1 MSRLVSSSVQQVI
14 GISLYPMRSSR
25 RMVSWDILVALRH
38 FTQHGKDIRID
49 TMIRNTIVAL
59 VLLLSPALASAALI
73 DVTVQSFGGSY
84 NGSYWEDTGAGT
96 YNTETTEILYT
107 SVGSG
112 VVGSDYIEATT
123 EARALGLIAEYT
135 IIACTSEGSYLCSS
149 VGGGSQQAI
158 GIANT
163 VDESGSGYLVANYS
177 GLTTTTQISPVPLPA
192 AAWLFI
198 SAIAGLAGAKR
209 LSRSKGS
216 A

>member
-1 MSRLVSSSVQQVI
+1 
-14 GISLYPMRSSR
+14 
-25 RMVSWDILVALRH
+25 
-38 FTQHGKDIRID
+38 
-49 TMIRNTIVAL
+49 MIRNTIVAL

-112 VVGSDYIEATT
+112 VAGSDYFEATT

-135 IIACTSEGSYLCSS
+135 MIACTPEANYICSF

-163 VDESGSGYLVANYS
+163 VDESGSGYLVGSYL
-177 GLTTTTQISPVPLPA
+177 GTEITTQISPVPLPA
-192 AAWLFI
+192 AAWLFG
-198 SAIAGLAGAKR
+198 SALLGLIGYSKRKGAK
-209 LSRSKGS
+209 
-216 A
+216 AHA

>member
-1 MSRLVSSSVQQVI
+1 MVSSYI
-14 GISLYPMRSSR
+14 R
-25 RMVSWDILVALRH
+25 VALLH
-38 FTQHGKDIRID
+38 FTQHSKDIRID

-135 IIACTSEGSYLCSS
+135 MIACTPEANYICSF

-163 VDESGSGYLVANYS
+163 VDESGSGYLVGSYL
-177 GLTTTTQISPVPLPA
+177 GTEITTQISPVPLPA
-192 AAWLFI
+192 AAWLFG
-198 SAIAGLAGAKR
+198 SALLGLIGYSKRKGAK
-209 LSRSKGS
+209 
-216 A
+216 AHA

>member
-1 MSRLVSSSVQQVI
+1 
-14 GISLYPMRSSR
+14 
-25 RMVSWDILVALRH
+25 MVSRYIRVALLH
-38 FTQHGKDIRID
+38 FTQHCKDVRID

-59 VLLLSPALASAALI
+59 LLLLSPTLASAALI

-84 NGSYWEDTGAGT
+84 NGYYWEATGAGT

-112 VVGSDYIEATT
+112 VTGYDGGAYIEATT
-123 EARALGLIAEYT
+123 AARALGLIAEYT
-135 IIACTSEGSYLCSS
+135 MIACTPEANYICSF

-163 VDESGSGYLVANYS
+163 VDESGSGYLVGSYFGAEI
-177 GLTTTTQISPVPLPA
+177 TTQISPVPLPA

>member
-1 MSRLVSSSVQQVI
+1 
-14 GISLYPMRSSR
+14 
-25 RMVSWDILVALRH
+25 
-38 FTQHGKDIRID
+38 
-49 TMIRNTIVAL
+49 MIRNTIVAL

-73 DVTVQSFGGSY
+73 DVTVQAFGGSY
-84 NGSYWEDTGAGT
+84 NSSYWEATGAGT

-135 IIACTSEGSYLCSS
+135 MIACTSEANYLCSS
-149 VGGGSQQAI
+149 VGGSQQAI

-192 AAWLFI
+192 AAWLFG
-198 SAIAGLAGAKR
+198 SALLGLIGYSKRKGAKTH
-209 LSRSKGS
+209 

>member
-1 MSRLVSSSVQQVI
+1 
-14 GISLYPMRSSR
+14 
-25 RMVSWDILVALRH
+25 MVSRYIGVALRH

-73 DVTVQSFGGSY
+73 DVSVQAFGGSY
-84 NGSYWEDTGAGT
+84 NSSYWEATGAGT

-112 VVGSDYIEATT
+112 VIGSDYLEATS
-123 EARALGLIAEYT
+123 EVRALGLIAEYT
-135 IIACTSEGSYLCSS
+135 MIACTPEANYICSF
-149 VGGGSQQAI
+149 VGGGSQQGI

-163 VDESGSGYLVANYS
+163 VDESGSGYLVVSYFE
-177 GLTTTTQISPVPLPA
+177 TEITTQISPVPLPA

>member
-1 MSRLVSSSVQQVI
+1 M
-14 GISLYPMRSSR
+14 
-25 RMVSWDILVALRH
+25 ALRH

-59 VLLLSPALASAALI
+59 VLLLSPAVASAALI
-73 DVTVQSFGGSY
+73 DVTVQAFGGSY
-84 NGSYWEDTGAGT
+84 NNFYWEATGAGT

-112 VVGSDYIEATT
+112 VTGYDGGAYIEATT

-135 IIACTSEGSYLCSS
+135 MIACTPEANYICSF

-163 VDESGSGYLVANYS
+163 VDESGSGYLVGSYF
-177 GLTTTTQISPVPLPA
+177 GTEITTQISPVPLPA
-192 AAWLFI
+192 AAWLF
-198 SAIAGLAGAKR
+198 
-209 LSRSKGS
+209 GS
-216 A
+216 ALLGLIGWKRKSSATNRTSAT